1 MLDDIARRVLDSHVQ
16 GQLKKISASIVNKTP
31 LPKEDT
37 VFQLP
42 YKPSDNFVKSERAIR
57 HAVSPQYTWNRIK
70 NTEVRSLDDIT
81 EWKSKK
87 PENSVEHFQD
97 FGSAMKKLFPEK
109 EGSENFVGFEDIYDK
124 YEQLGFSRKFDGDLY
139 RLKRSS
145 GVFGKRSDYTG
156 GPYIQH
162 QKMTDRNR
170 TQKKAGGKR
179 VSKIAWST
187 DTDKANFEALE
198 RERTSFNDNLR
209 ETSTRRVTAT
219 GGMILEH
226 DILQN
231 SRYWDVYKNRK
242 NSDATNVYNWY
253 QPRLASHKSAIER
266 HLKALDGEPLYVKM
280 NGTKDKYE
288 IYHIDSDTLLQTI
301 EITDDYKSIVKELLK
316 NLP

>member
-1 MLDDIARRVLDSHVQ
+1 MDKILRRALDSHVQ

-42 YKPSDNFVKSERAIR
+42 YKPSDNFVKSQRAIR

-87 PENSVEHFQD
+87 PESSVEHFQD
-97 FGSAMKKLFPEK
+97 FGAAMKKLFPDK
-109 EGSENFVGFEDIYDK
+109 EGGENFVGFEDIYEK
-124 YEQLGFSRKFDGDLY
+124 YEQLGFNRRFDGDLY
-139 RLKRSS
+139 RLKRT
-145 GVFGKRSDYTG
+145 GTFGSRSDYAG
-156 GPYIQH
+156 GPRVTH
-162 QKMTDRNR
+162 QRMTDRNR

-179 VSKIAWST
+179 LSKIAWST
-187 DTDKANFEALE
+187 AEDKANFEALE

-209 ETSTRRVTAT
+209 ATSTRRVTAT

-231 SRYWDVYKNRK
+231 SRYWDVYTNRK

-280 NGTKDKYE
+280 NGTRDKYE

-301 EITDDYKSIVKELLK
+301 GIEDDYESIVEELLK

>member
-1 MLDDIARRVLDSHVQ
+1 MQQLVKHFVKGQKAKAKALLSAAQTPVQKETVL
-16 GQLKKISASIVNKTP
+16 
-31 LPKEDT
+31 
-37 VFQLP
+37 QLP
-42 YKPSDNFVKSERAIR
+42 YKPSDNFVKSERELRLAL
-57 HAVSPQYTWNRIK
+57 SPQYTWNTLK

-81 EWKSKK
+81 EWNSKK
-87 PENSVEHFQD
+87 PVGSVEHFKD
-97 FGSAMKKLFPEK
+97 FGAAMKKLFPEK

-179 VSKIAWST
+179 ASKIAWT
-187 DTDKANFEALE
+187 TNEDKANFEALE
-198 RERTSFNDNLR
+198 RERTAFNRDLR
-209 ETSTRRVTAT
+209 ATSNRRVTAT

-231 SRYWDVYKNRK
+231 SRYWEVHTNRK
-242 NSDATNVYNWY
+242 NSDATNVFNWH

-280 NGTKDKYE
+280 NGTRDKYE
-288 IYHIDSDTLLQTI
+288 IYHIDTDTKLATI
-301 EITDDYKSIVKELLK
+301 GIEDDYESIVKELLK
-316 NLP
+316 DLP

>member
-1 MLDDIARRVLDSHVQ
+1 MDKILRRALDSHVQ
-16 GQLKKISASIVNKTP
+16 GQLKKISTSIVNKTP

-42 YKPSDNFVKSERAIR
+42 YKPSDNFVKSQRAIR

-87 PENSVEHFQD
+87 PESSVEHFQD
-97 FGSAMKKLFPEK
+97 FGAAMKKLFPEK
-109 EGSENFVGFEDIYDK
+109 EGSENFVGFEDIYEK
-124 YEQLGFSRKFDGDLY
+124 YEQLGFSRRFDGDLY
-139 RLKRSS
+139 RLKRT
-145 GVFGKRSDYTG
+145 GTFGSRSDYAG
-156 GPYIQH
+156 GPRVTH

-179 VSKIAWST
+179 LSKLAWST
-187 DTDKANFEALE
+187 AEDKTNFEALE
-198 RERTSFNDNLR
+198 RERTSFNDNLKA
-209 ETSTRRVTAT
+209 TSTRRVTAT

-231 SRYWDVYKNRK
+231 SRYWDVYTNRK

-280 NGTKDKYE
+280 NGTRDKYE

-301 EITDDYKSIVKELLK
+301 GIEDDYESIVEELLK